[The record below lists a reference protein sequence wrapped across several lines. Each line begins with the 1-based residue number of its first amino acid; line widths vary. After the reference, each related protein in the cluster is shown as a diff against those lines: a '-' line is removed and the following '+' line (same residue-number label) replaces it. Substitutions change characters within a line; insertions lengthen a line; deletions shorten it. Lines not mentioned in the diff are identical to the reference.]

1 MDEKKRLIDEMIRVN
16 HAGERGAIK
25 IYEGQLKALKLLN
38 KDPELQDIIKEMRDH
53 ELEHL
58 KFFEEQIIERQVRPT
73 VLLPIWDL
81 LGTALGF
88 GTALLGKKATTLCT
102 SSVEEVIGGHYGE
115 QIDILS
121 KKFKE
126 EKELKKKFEKFRE
139 EELEHKDKAEQLG
152 ANNDG
157 LYSLLDT
164 VIKNS
169 SKFAIAISKRY

>member
-1 MDEKKRLIDEMIRVN
+1 MDKKNEQIAEMIRVN

-25 IYEGQLKALKLLN
+25 IYEGQLKALQLFN
-38 KDPELQDIIKEMRDH
+38 KDPELQNTIKDMRDH

-58 KFFEEQIIERQVRPT
+58 EFFENQIIERKVRPT
-73 VLLPIWDL
+73 ALLPLWDV

-88 GTALLGKKATTLCT
+88 GTALLGKKATALCT
-102 SSVEEVIGGHYGE
+102 SAVEEVIGGHYGE

-121 KKFKE
+121 KEYKE
-126 EKELKKKFEKFRE
+126 EKELKKKFIKFRE
-139 EELEHKDKAEQLG
+139 EELEHKNTAESLG

-157 LYSLLDT
+157 LYSILDA

-169 SKFAIAISKRY
+169 SKLAIAISKKY

>member
-1 MDEKKRLIDEMIRVN
+1 MDEKKHLIDEMIRVN

-25 IYEGQLKALKLLN
+25 IYEGQLKALQLLN

-73 VLLPIWDL
+73 ALLPIWDL

-126 EKELKKKFEKFRE
+126 EKELKKNLKNLEK
-139 EELEHKDKAEQLG
+139 
-152 ANNDG
+152 
-157 LYSLLDT
+157 
-164 VIKNS
+164 KN
-169 SKFAIAISKRY
+169 

>member
-25 IYEGQLKALKLLN
+25 IYEGQLKALQLLN
-38 KDPELQDIIKEMRDH
+38 KDPELQGIIKEMRDH

-88 GTALLGKKATTLCT
+88 GTA
-102 SSVEEVIGGHYGE
+102 
-115 QIDILS
+115 
-121 KKFKE
+121 
-126 EKELKKKFEKFRE
+126 
-139 EELEHKDKAEQLG
+139 
-152 ANNDG
+152 
-157 LYSLLDT
+157 
-164 VIKNS
+164 
-169 SKFAIAISKRY
+169 